1 MSEVAFR
8 PAGHEDLPA
17 IDALFRQSFRD
28 TFAHLYDPADLA
40 IFMEQFTPE
49 AWAAE
54 YDDSGHAFL
63 VAEADDRIIGYCKIG
78 PMSVPVTPTRSAIE
92 LKQIYFDHAWLGR
105 GLSRPMMDWA
115 IEEARRR
122 GAEEI
127 YLTVYTD
134 NDRARALYRRY
145 GFVEVGPY
153 AFMVGN
159 HADEDI
165 IMRLDL

>member
-1 MSEVAFR
+1 MRRATR
-8 PAGHEDLPA
+8 DDLPA
-17 IDALFRQSFRD
+17 IDALFRQSFSD

-40 IFMEQFTPE
+40 MFFEKFTPE
-49 AWAAE
+49 AWQQE
-54 YDDSGHAFL
+54 YDDPGHAFM
-63 VAEADDRIIGYCKIG
+63 VAEADGDIIGYVKVG
-78 PMSVPVTPTRSAIE
+78 SLSVPVEPTRPAIE
-92 LKQIYFDHAWLGR
+92 LRQIYFDHAWLGQ

-115 IEEARRR
+115 IEEGRRR
-122 GAEEI
+122 GAEEM
-127 YLTVYTD
+127 YLTVFTD
-134 NDRARALYRRY
+134 NHRARALYRRY

>member
-1 MSEVAFR
+1 MSEVTMRRAAR
-8 PAGHEDLPA
+8 DDLPA
-17 IDALFRQSFRD
+17 IDRVFRQSFFD
-28 TFAHLYDPADLA
+28 TFGHLYAQEDLDLFLA
-40 IFMEQFTPE
+40 KFTPE
-49 AWAAE
+49 AWQDE
-54 YDDSGHAFL
+54 YDDPGHAFL
-63 VAEADDRIIGYCKIG
+63 VAEADGTIIGYVKVG
-78 PMSVPVTPTRSAIE
+78 PLSVPVEPTRPAIE
-92 LKQIYFDHAWLGR
+92 LRQIYFDHAWLGR

-115 IEEARRR
+115 IEQGRAR
-122 GAEEI
+122 GAEEM